1 MVVPLP
7 AKREKNVMKAIGL
20 MVGAA
25 CLLAA
30 PAAVAQQERDWGGI
44 ERCAAIG
51 EAGERHT
58 CLDRE
63 LAALGLLERA
73 PATAAVQTP
82 TSPPV
87 QARAIPPAQPAT
99 AAGEAIVYEDSTP
112 RAPAIANMTSSVAT
126 ARLDRGRGLE
136 VEAANGTRWRSTS
149 SVSLRRAPR
158 AGAPFA
164 AEQGALGSYTCRI
177 ESSTYFKCER
187 LS

>member
-1 MVVPLP
+1 M
-7 AKREKNVMKAIGL
+7 KRIAVMA
-20 MVGAA
+20 GAV

-44 ERCAAIG
+44 ERCAAIA
-51 EAGERHT
+51 EAGERHA

-73 PATAAVQTP
+73 PASAAVP
-82 TSPPV
+82 APVSPPV
-87 QARAIPPAQPAT
+87 QTRAAPAPQAG
-99 AAGEAIVYEDSTP
+99 AAASETIVYEESEP
-112 RAPAIANMTSSVAT
+112 RAPVIADMTSSVAN
-126 ARLDRGRGLE
+126 ARLDRRRGLE
-136 VEAANGTRWRSTS
+136 IEAANGTRWRSTS
-149 SVSLRRAPR
+149 SVSLRRAPP

-164 AEQGALGSYTCRI
+164 VEQGALGSYTCRI

>member
-1 MVVPLP
+1 
-7 AKREKNVMKAIGL
+7 MKGILVLA
-20 MVGAA
+20 GAA
-25 CLLAA
+25 GLLAA
-30 PAAVAQQERDWGGI
+30 PAAVAQQDRDWGGV

-51 EAGERHT
+51 EAGARHA

-63 LAALGLLERA
+63 LATLGLLETA
-73 PATAAVQTP
+73 PVTAPVEMPVA
-82 TSPPV
+82 PPV
-87 QARAIPPAQPAT
+87 QARATPPTQPA
-99 AAGEAIVYEDSTP
+99 AQAGETIVYQDSTP
-112 RAPAIANMTSSVAT
+112 REPAIANMTSTVAI